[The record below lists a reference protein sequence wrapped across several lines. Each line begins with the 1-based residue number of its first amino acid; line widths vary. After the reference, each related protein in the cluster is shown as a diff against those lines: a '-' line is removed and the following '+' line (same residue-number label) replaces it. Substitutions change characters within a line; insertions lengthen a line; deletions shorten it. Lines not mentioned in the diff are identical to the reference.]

1 MLPTS
6 IGILQAQSASAPAP
20 SFGFNPAW
28 DLTSS
33 DALGN
38 LGAKLFAYTGV
49 ILTPPASNPFVP
61 TQNEIVVAEGTP
73 FTMATGTTLTSFTVS
88 MQKGLAPTKHKLATL
103 SHANPNLNIGQYDH
117 IIWQAHGNYNLGI
130 DAQFIPMPVGGGGGG
145 GDGLDPDEGDLIDPI
160 GGGGQIPIG
169 GGGLGGGLD
178 DGGGLGGGGL
188 VPDSEE
194 VNLLG
199 QMNVNTGAFNS
210 PLYWLWIEGGLV
222 GGNAAGQTIKAVFEA
237 TNSAGTTISATRTW
251 VTQ

>member
-38 LGAKLFAYTGV
+38 LGAKLSAYTGV

-117 IIWQAHGNYNLGI
+117 IIWQANGNYNLGI
-130 DAQFIPMPVGGGGGG
+130 DVQFIPMPIGGGGG
-145 GDGLDPDEGDLIDPI
+145 GDGINPDEGDIGGGLINDPI
-160 GGGGQIPIG
+160 GGGGLDPIG
-169 GGGLGGGLD
+169 GDDLGGGF
-178 DGGGLGGGGL
+178 GGGGGL